1 MKNLAYSVT
10 QDELHGV
17 FEDAVEVRLVSKD
30 GNSKG
35 YVTLQKT
42 DIYFL
47 FLCNKIGAA
56 FLFKSL
62 KGIPP
67 L

>member
-10 QDELHGV
+10 QDELHAA

-35 YVTLQKT
+35 YVALKNPS
-42 DIYFL
+42 IVL
-47 FLCNKIGAA
+47 FLRNKICAA
-56 FLFKSL
+56 FLFK
-62 KGIPP
+62 
-67 L
+67 